1 MKHLLLGAVMAIFA
15 LSTTSSHAGL
25 LIEPVIGYN
34 AGSSFETELPLNLGK
49 KDYKG
54 SGVGYGGRL
63 GFQKLGLQ
71 LGVDYF
77 NSSLS
82 MTSNDFDGNVDVTEW
97 AGFVGYEFPIL
108 IRVYAGYIFSATGD
122 GRMKAPAGIA
132 NAKLKLEDGTGY
144 KLGVGFTGLP
154 FVDINFEVRRGS
166 FGDSKIGSAG
176 IDDVDYQTYMIG
188 ASLPFNL

>member
-1 MKHLLLGAVMAIFA
+1 MKHLLLGAVAA
-15 LSTTSSHAGL
+15 VLTLTTTVSHAGL
-25 LIEPVIGYN
+25 LVEPVIGYN
-34 AGSSFETELPLNLGK
+34 LGTSLDTELPLGLGK

-77 NSSLS
+77 KSSLS
-82 MTSNDFDGNVDVTEW
+82 MTSDDFDGNVDMDEW

-122 GRMKAPAGIA
+122 GRMQGLSGLA

-154 FVDINFEVRRGS
+154 FVDINFEIRRGT
-166 FGDSKIGSAG
+166 FTDAKIGSVG